1 MANKNNFKHG
11 LANTPTYNSWKSM
24 RIRIACKP
32 TYKDVRI
39 CKRWKND
46 FLAFLE
52 DMGERPLDTT
62 LDRIDPYGGYCPENC
77 RWADAKTQQR
87 NKRNTKRFLV
97 NGQWLTM
104 PEISE
109 TYSISRNT
117 LKHIYDKD
125 RNTTVYSILKN
136 RGIQA

>member
-62 LDRIDPYGGYCPENC
+62 LDRIDPYGDYCPENC

-125 RNTTVYSILKN
+125 RHTTVYSILKN

>member
-24 RIRIACKP
+24 RIRIARKP

-62 LDRIDPYGGYCPENC
+62 LDRIDPYGDYCPENC

-125 RNTTVYSILKN
+125 RHTTVYSILKN